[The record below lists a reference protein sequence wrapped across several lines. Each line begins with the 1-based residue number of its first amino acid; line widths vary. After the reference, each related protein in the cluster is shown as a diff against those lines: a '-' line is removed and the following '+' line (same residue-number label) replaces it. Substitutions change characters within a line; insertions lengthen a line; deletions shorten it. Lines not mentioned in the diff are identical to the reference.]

1 MNRNTKLSALL
12 LAAGLATAGTLAFA
26 KANENDAVTDLAKAK
41 ISLSQAIT
49 AAEAHATGKAAK
61 AELESEKGALHYEV
75 EVVTADAKVFDVKV
89 DAQNRP
95 RQRQRRLLIEPEE
108 WVKPTPRARN
118 DHEQQ

>member
-1 MNRNTKLSALL
+1 MNRNTKISALL

-75 EVVTADAKVFDVKV
+75 EVVTADAKVLDVKV
-89 DAQNRP
+89 DAADGKVLSSQLDKTD
-95 RQRQRRLLIEPEE
+95 QG
-108 WVKPTPRARN
+108 N
-118 DHEQQ
+118 DKDDS